1 MPSKTF
7 ERVMRMTKK
16 KITPQQGEIL
26 ALIEN
31 GLDFLNKAR
40 QELETKQYKHSIV
53 SFWTAVEIMLKVPLV
68 NEHWTLACSKKNKPK
83 KQAYLDGDF
92 QSVTYEETRDLF
104 RDVLEKPISSETHIV
119 FDKVRKHR
127 NRVVHFYHSS
137 FSDADLGTILKE
149 QADAWFALN
158 RLMRDEWQFIFG
170 DSHKHKL
177 AFSEAR
183 LLKGSTF
190 YSALRLEQVQPELN
204 KLKNAGSNIQCCLD
218 CKQNAVVDEIIQT
231 AVQTTS
237 DLVAARCL
245 VCASTN
251 RRVCLPCPNCE
262 EFMSFEEG
270 DMKVTCNV
278 CQGAFERYELL
289 DDDLHH
295 SGIDDEYLPAGCTFC
310 MSPESVAKFGD
321 GYLCTECLHF
331 SNQIEVCGCCEH
343 ASDSVP
349 DFSHIIGCEFCDGD
363 QRYSHD

>member
-1 MPSKTF
+1 
-7 ERVMRMTKK
+7 MTKNR
-16 KITPQQGEIL
+16 ITPQQGEIL

-104 RDVLEKPISSETHIV
+104 RDVLEKPISSAIHEV

-137 FSDADLGTILKE
+137 FSDDDLETILKE

-170 DSHKHKL
+170 DNHKHKL

-183 LLKGSTF
+183 LLKGSKF
-190 YSALRLEQVQPELN
+190 YSAVRLTQIKPELN
-204 KLKNAGSNIQCCLD
+204 KLAEAGSNIQYCVD

-231 AVQTTS
+231 GSQSAS
-237 DLVAARCL
+237 ELIAARCL
-245 VCASTN
+245 VCGSIN
-251 RRVCLPCPNCE
+251 RRVCLHCPNCE
-262 EFMSFEEG
+262 EFISFEEG
-270 DMKVTCNV
+270 DMEVTCDA
-278 CQGAFERYELL
+278 CQEEFERYELL
-289 DDDLHH
+289 DDDSYH
-295 SGIDDEYLPAGCTFC
+295 SGVDDEYLPAGCTFC
-310 MSPESVAKFGD
+310 MRPESVAKFSD
-321 GYLCTECLHF
+321 GYLCTECLQF
-331 SNQIEVCGCCEH
+331 YNQIEICNCCDH

-349 DFSHIIGCEFCDGD
+349 EFSNIIGCEFCDGD
-363 QRYSHD
+363 QRYIDD